1 MNKNYTTDI
10 CYKAVKRKQI
20 LQAESRTLFAKAL
33 ITKANDFPSIFRGT
47 DYSFDTIDAL
57 NECYF
62 IIVTRVQNHFINVTL
77 KM

>member
-20 LQAESRTLFAKAL
+20 LQAESRTLCL
-33 ITKANDFPSIFRGT
+33 KANDFPSIFRGT

-62 IIVTRVQNHFINVTL
+62 IIVARVQNHFINVTL